1 VRARALR
8 DRKEKVFLTTEPH
21 RAGQVWVAA
30 TSFLVLFS
38 IVGLALYGLPF
49 YYDFMVKDF
58 GWKTGQVTSGNAYS
72 KLIVGPLFGFL
83 AGWIVDRFGPRRLM
97 IAGIVMA
104 GAALIGLST
113 ISSLGT
119 FYFFYLFNAMGYVC
133 GGPLPNQVLLSRWFD
148 RNRGKAMGFAYLGIG
163 AGGAAVPLLSHW
175 LTDALGWHA
184 ALRTLGIAI
193 IAVAL
198 PMAFF
203 VKDSPGREAP
213 RASATGPASNP
224 AVRSSAFRRGVGSGK
239 TPPKGT
245 PLAAAPLAAG
255 TTSTSEEAPLSE
267 VLKSSRFY
275 LLAVASLCSIGAVG
289 GTNQNLKLY
298 LSLDQNYPQGEI
310 ARILALVLASS
321 LAGRLLMGW
330 LADRYPRKYVM
341 LLIYGIVAVSIPVLA
356 FAWTPQTVYLFAVL
370 FGIGLGGDYMIVPLI
385 AGDLFGVRMLGR
397 VMGIILAADGM
408 AEAVAPMI
416 VARIRDATNSYA
428 AGFTLLIAIA
438 AAGALAAAF
447 LPRTRKSP
455 AGEPGP
461 AIQSEA
467 AAGNK

>member
-1 VRARALR
+1 
-8 DRKEKVFLTTEPH
+8 
-21 RAGQVWVAA
+21 
-30 TSFLVLFS
+30 
-38 IVGLALYGLPF
+38 VGLALYGLPF
-49 YYDFMVKDF
+49 YYDFMVRDF
-58 GWKTGQVTSGNAYS
+58 GWKPGQVTSGNAYS

-83 AGWIVDRFGPRRLM
+83 AGWIIDRFGPRRLM
-97 IAGIVMA
+97 IAGILMA

-113 ISSLGT
+113 VRSLGA
-119 FYFFYLFNAMGYVC
+119 FYVFYLFNAMGYMC

-193 IAVAL
+193 IAIAL

-203 VKDSPGREAP
+203 VKDSPGRETP
-213 RASATGPASNP
+213 RASAAGPASDL

-239 TPPKGT
+239 TPPKG
-245 PLAAAPLAAG
+245 G
-255 TTSTSEEAPLSE
+255 TTSTPEAAPLRE

-298 LSLDQNYPQGEI
+298 LSLDRNYAQGEI
-310 ARILALVLASS
+310 AHILALVLASS
-321 LAGRLLMGW
+321 MAGRLLMGW

-341 LLIYGIVAVSIPVLA
+341 LLIYGIVAVSIPLLA
-356 FAWTPQTVYLFAVL
+356 FGLTPQTVYVFAVL

-397 VMGIILAADGM
+397 VLGIILAADGM
-408 AEAVAPMI
+408 AEALSPMI

-428 AGFTLLIAIA
+428 AGFTLLITIA

-447 LPRTRKSP
+447 LPKVTKSR

-461 AIQSEA
+461 TIETEA